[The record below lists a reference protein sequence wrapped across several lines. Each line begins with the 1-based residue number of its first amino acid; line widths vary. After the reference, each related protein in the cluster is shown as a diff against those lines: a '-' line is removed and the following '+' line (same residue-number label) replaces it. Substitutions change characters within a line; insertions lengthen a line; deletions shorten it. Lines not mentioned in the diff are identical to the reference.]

1 MTWSQFR
8 SMRTLE
14 KEIRQLVSFWPHLSY
29 RRNSDYVEFHGE
41 NKETKSKENKQIKNL
56 SICKDQDFTQGN
68 CVKNALLSI
77 VKVATGK
84 ATLNN

>member
-1 MTWSQFR
+1 M
-8 SMRTLE
+8 
-14 KEIRQLVSFWPHLSY
+14 
-29 RRNSDYVEFHGE
+29 EFHGE
-41 NKETKSKENKQIKNL
+41 NKESKSKENKQLKKL

-68 CVKNALLSI
+68 CVKSVLFSI